1 MFIDKLKNSARKN
14 RSLVCVGLDFDPEKV
29 GESFSKDPLAF
40 NRMIVDATI
49 DIVCCY
55 KPNSAFYEVL
65 GQKGMEALEK
75 TIEYID
81 GRVPVILDAKRG
93 DIGNTSSAYAKT
105 AFELLGVD
113 AVTVAPYMG
122 FDSVLPFLEYPD
134 RGVFVLCLTSNP
146 GSSDFQ
152 RLEFNG
158 MPLYLHVAKKCNE
171 WATDK
176 NPNIGLVVGATQADM
191 ATVRSA
197 SQLPFLIPG
206 VGAQGGDLKSA
217 IMAGYANGFAIINSS
232 RNIIFPAGTGD
243 PAPRVRAA
251 ALSLRE
257 EILSLLQSGGLY
269 L

>member
-1 MFIDKLKNSARKN
+1 MFVEKLKNSARKN
-14 RSLVCVGLDFDPEKV
+14 RSLVCVGLDFDPEKA
-29 GESFSKDPLAF
+29 GETFRKDPLGF
-40 NRMIVDATI
+40 NRMVIDATI

-65 GQKGMEALEK
+65 GRKGIEALEK

-93 DIGNTSSAYAKT
+93 DIGNTSSAYAKA
-105 AFELLGVD
+105 AFEILGAD
-113 AVTVAPYMG
+113 AVTIAPYMG

-146 GSSDFQ
+146 GSADFQ
-152 RLEFNG
+152 RFESNG
-158 MPLYLHVAKKCNE
+158 HPLFIHVAKKCNE
-171 WATDK
+171 WAQDK

-191 ATVRSA
+191 ASVRAVTS
-197 SQLPFLIPG
+197 LPFLVPG
-206 VGAQGGDLKSA
+206 VGAQGGDLKAA
-217 IMAGYANGFAIINSS
+217 ITAGYANGFAVINSS

-243 PAPRVRAA
+243 AAPRVRAA

-257 EILSLLQSGGLY
+257 EILTILQSGGLY